1 MLHGFHLSSDS
12 PPRIEHP
19 QQVNGSTSRGFDRR
33 RRHGSARA
41 NSCTLMTGLTALVPA
56 LIKHGRCAKLNVIIK
71 ASMIDR
77 RKDWEAAMHVRIT
90 HYRMKPES
98 IEAATAILH
107 EMKEQIM
114 ALPGLK
120 QFINSINSDGKGC
133 VVALVESREISDAN
147 EPAVQALWA
156 HYADHLLEAP
166 KAEGYDVIVDWSTS
180 P

>member
-1 MLHGFHLSSDS
+1 
-12 PPRIEHP
+12 
-19 QQVNGSTSRGFDRR
+19 
-33 RRHGSARA
+33 
-41 NSCTLMTGLTALVPA
+41 
-56 LIKHGRCAKLNVIIK
+56 
-71 ASMIDR
+71 
-77 RKDWEAAMHVRIT
+77 
-90 HYRMKPES
+90 
-98 IEAATAILH
+98 
-107 EMKEQIM
+107 M

-166 KAEGYDVIVDWSTS
+166 KAEGYDVIVDWSKS